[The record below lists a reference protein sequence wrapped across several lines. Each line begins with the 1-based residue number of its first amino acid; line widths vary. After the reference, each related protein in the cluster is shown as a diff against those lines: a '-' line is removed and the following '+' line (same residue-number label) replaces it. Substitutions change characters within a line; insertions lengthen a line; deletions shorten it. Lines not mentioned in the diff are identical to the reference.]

1 MLCSLLRLSS
11 REQTFP
17 PVSVFLR
24 ALAGAERFPALA
36 QRSQEPPQLLRPPLT
51 PCASPL
57 RSGSLSRAS
66 IPRCAPSS
74 APGPQGCA
82 ERYGVPAGR
91 GSPRLPG
98 SRGGEGQGRARWGRP
113 RGTEPAW
120 AEFTCT
126 GGTEQWHPRVGQPS

>member
-98 SRGGEGQGRARWGRP
+98 SRGGAGPGPVGAAP
-113 RGTEPAW
+113 RD
-120 AEFTCT
+120 
-126 GGTEQWHPRVGQPS
+126 